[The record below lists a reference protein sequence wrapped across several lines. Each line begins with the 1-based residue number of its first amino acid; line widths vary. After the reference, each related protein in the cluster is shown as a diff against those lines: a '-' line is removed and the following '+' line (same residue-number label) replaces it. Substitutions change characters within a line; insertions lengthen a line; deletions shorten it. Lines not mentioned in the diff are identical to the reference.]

1 MSKNEL
7 LILVT
12 EVPEDGDVPAHW
24 VAEVEVSEGMK
35 VELNIQPIRII
46 GRSSISEEGAIDD
59 LLSQLVAQ
67 SIITHF

>member
-12 EVPEDGDVPAHW
+12 EVLDDDEVQAHW
-24 VAEVEVSEGMK
+24 EAAVEISKEIQ
-35 VELNIQPIRII
+35 VELNIQPMRII
-46 GRSSISEEGAIDD
+46 GRSSISEEDAIRR
-59 LLSQLVAQ
+59 LLAQLVAQ